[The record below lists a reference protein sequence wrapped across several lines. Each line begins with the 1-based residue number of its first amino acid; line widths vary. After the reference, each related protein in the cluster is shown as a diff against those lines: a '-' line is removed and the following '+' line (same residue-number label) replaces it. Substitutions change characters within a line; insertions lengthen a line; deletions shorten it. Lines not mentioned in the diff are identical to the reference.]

1 MKARVLLVL
10 LALLPL
16 YAFPAHASGGGTTL
30 AFNDTLTTLQEN
42 LTGPTATTVCAILV
56 VAGLI
61 SVAVGKDN
69 NMMKTIGVLAI
80 TVACIAKA
88 PTLMTQLGLGGATG
102 RPNTWGWSA
111 CLLLA
116 AWASFCLAA
125 TRWLAVAVPASRSR
139 D

>member
-1 MKARVLLVL
+1 MKARVLLVV

-16 YAFPAHASGGGTTL
+16 YAYPAHAAGGGTTL
-30 AFNDTLTTLQEN
+30 AFNTTLDTLQQN

-69 NMMKTIGVLAI
+69 NMMKTLGVLAI

-111 CLLLA
+111 CLLFAFWGSLCFA
-116 AWASFCLAA
+116 AM
-125 TRWLAVAVPASRSR
+125 RWLAGAPPASQN
-139 D
+139 

>member
-1 MKARVLLVL
+1 MKTRVLLFL

-16 YAFPAHASGGGTTL
+16 YTFPAHASGGGTTL

-61 SVAVGKDN
+61 GLAVGKDN
-69 NMMKTIGVLAI
+69 NIIKTTGVLAI

-102 RPNTWGWSA
+102 RTSTWGWST
-111 CLLLA
+111 LLFLA
-116 AWASFCLAA
+116 ISLSLAA
-125 TRWLAVAVPASRSR
+125 TLRSLAASVAASHSQ